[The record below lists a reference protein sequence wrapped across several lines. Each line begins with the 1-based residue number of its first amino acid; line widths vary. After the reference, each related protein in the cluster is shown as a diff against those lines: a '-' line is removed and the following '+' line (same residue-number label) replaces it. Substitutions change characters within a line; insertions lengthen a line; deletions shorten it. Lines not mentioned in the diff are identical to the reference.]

1 MQTITEPQTIITEI
15 VEIKR
20 AEIMQM
26 LNRIDSL
33 DITNFIHIIVS
44 DICKEEGI

>member
-1 MQTITEPQTIITEI
+1 MQTITEPQTIITEL
-15 VEIKR
+15 ENKR

-26 LNRIDSL
+26 LNRIDRL